1 MPIGRRSS
9 LAVLASVATLAV
21 APGLLRRPAGAQ
33 EAGVTVATLINDTA
47 TAALYASKAG
57 LFKKY
62 GINAELQIMNS
73 GAAAAAAI
81 AGGAAQ
87 FGISSLVTLIEAHE
101 RGVGFTLVAPA
112 GTVTSDVPYSQFV
125 VRKDVVFKSG
135 RDFNGRTVGVPAL
148 KDLDS
153 VAIMNWVDQ
162 TGGDSKTLRF
172 VEIPASAAVAA
183 IEEGRIDGANLNTPT
198 LTRALEGG
206 KLRTLAQIFD
216 AIAPRFTNTGWF
228 TTAEYVTKNRGLVER
243 FARAIRESAL
253 YCNAHHAE
261 TVPLVAQN
269 AKLDEAL
276 VARMPRITFGE
287 YLNAREIQPLI
298 DVAFKYKAIEKRF
311 DAQELISPAAL
322 RRPS

>member
-1 MPIGRRSS
+1 MIARR
-9 LAVLASVATLAV
+9 AVLAAAASAAATLALQ
-21 APGLLRRPAGAQ
+21 AARASRAQ
-33 EAGVTVATLINDTA
+33 DASVTLATLINDTA
-47 TAALYASKAG
+47 TAALYAAKAG
-57 LFKKY
+57 IFKRH
-62 GINAELQIMNS
+62 GLNADLQIMNS

-101 RGVGFTLVAPA
+101 RGIGFTLVAPA

-125 VRKDVVFKSG
+125 VRKDTTYKTG
-135 RDFNGRTVGVPAL
+135 RDFNGRLVGVPAL

-162 TGGDSKTLRF
+162 TGGDSRTLRF
-172 VEIPASAAVAA
+172 VELPAAASVAA

-198 LTRALEGG
+198 LTRALDGG

-228 TTAEYVTKNRGLVER
+228 ASADYVAKNRSVVDR
-243 FARAIRESAL
+243 FTRALHESAL
-253 YCNAHHAE
+253 YCNAHHGD
-261 TVPLVAQN
+261 TITMVAQN

-287 YLNAREIQPLI
+287 YLSARDIQPLI

-311 DAQELISPAAL
+311 DAQELISAAAL
-322 RRPS
+322 RGGRT

>member
-1 MPIGRRSS
+1 MMRISRRTALS
-9 LAVLASVATLAV
+9 AAATIA
-21 APGLLRRPAGAQ
+21 AGAGLLRRPAGAQ
-33 EAGVTVATLINDTA
+33 ETSITLATLINDTA
-47 TAALYASKAG
+47 TAALYAAKAG
-57 LFKKY
+57 IFKRY
-62 GINAELQIMNS
+62 GLNAELQIMNS

-101 RGVGFTLVAPA
+101 RRVGFTLVAPA

-125 VRKDVVFKSG
+125 VRKDATWKTG
-135 RDFNGRTVGVPAL
+135 RDFNGRLVGVPAL

-162 TGGDSKTLRF
+162 TGGDSRTLRF
-172 VEIPASAAVAA
+172 VELPAVASVVA
-183 IEEGRIDGANLNTPT
+183 IEDGRIDGANLNTPT
-198 LTRALEGG
+198 LTRALDGG

-228 TTAEYVTKNRGLVER
+228 TTSDYVAKNRGVVDR
-243 FARAIRESAL
+243 FARALRDSAL
-253 YCNAHHAE
+253 YCNTHHAE
-261 TVPLVAQN
+261 TVPMVAQN

-287 YLNAREIQPLI
+287 FLTARDIQPVI
-298 DVAFKYKAIEKRF
+298 DVAFKYKTIDKRF
-311 DAQELISPAAL
+311 DAQELISAAAL
-322 RRPS
+322 RGGRP